1 MYIASVYS
9 GDWVVVR
16 ECKMKRNG
24 HGWIGAASAVIPA
37 TYRAAGAELEGKA
50 FRFLPVLNGRMDIKW
65 FLRVVI
71 LHKLMRSFI
80 HNALKHLIIISLV
93 CLPSLCHSS
102 VSFSCFSI
110 FILLQKKENNLL
122 MKSLLSPRPLTPPK
136 PSYICHV

>member
-24 HGWIGAASAVIPA
+24 YGWIGVASAVIPA

-80 HNALKHLIIISLV
+80 ST
-93 CLPSLCHSS
+93 PSN
-102 VSFSCFSI
+102 
-110 FILLQKKENNLL
+110 IL
-122 MKSLLSPRPLTPPK
+122 
-136 PSYICHV
+136 